1 MLSGP
6 WHDECSLTAN
16 MNQDRIRKP
25 NSIRAAVEAV
35 DREMSLLVEL
45 ERASVTDG
53 LAVSGLHAS
62 WDSLVDLMALGPEP
76 ELLQCP
82 NCGRP
87 GESGAGH
94 CWTCW
99 EALVPSPASGRM
111 QGRRVPDAA

>member
-1 MLSGP
+1 MINVNRGRTVKQSG
-6 WHDECSLTAN
+6 L
-16 MNQDRIRKP
+16 
-25 NSIRAAVEAV
+25 RAAVEAV

-53 LAVSGLHAS
+53 VAVSGLHAS
-62 WDSLVDLMALGPEP
+62 WDSLVELMALGPEP

-99 EALVPSPASGRM
+99 EALVPSPAIGSM
-111 QGRRVPDAA
+111 QGCRVSGA